1 MPWGLDISIDRQ
13 GDEAIV
19 TLTGKLD
26 RATAH
31 ELAGAVSRASESAW
45 RVVLDL
51 REVTFM
57 DLGGLKAFLEA
68 QRTAR
73 ARRRDLK
80 VVPGS
85 PNVQRVF
92 ELTRTDDAL
101 CFVRQ

>member
-19 TLTGKLD
+19 TLTGTLD

-31 ELAGAVSRASESAW
+31 ELASAVSRTAESAW

-57 DLGGLKAFLEA
+57 DLGGLKALVEV
-68 QRTAR
+68 QTTAR

-80 VVPGS
+80 VIPGP

-101 CFVRQ
+101 CFMRQ